1 MTPLNAERNIKF
13 ISTGK
18 QAKTVRH
25 DHRGTITTL
34 SACGHAW
41 IPRPVKRSK
50 MYYTIY
56 KCIVFELTLF
66 IVPFFLHAPPRFD
79 LFYEWPA
86 VARRCDHRPHRGRGV
101 MLESRSV
108 ACRVAVLCSI
118 VGSRMMFLRK
128 LSFTLLQKLQA
139 SVCLT
144 YMYVH
149 RISSINITVH
159 TFIVWKNCLRYGDPP
174 VCSDVSSRTT
184 EKKKSGLMT

>member
-1 MTPLNAERNIKF
+1 
-13 ISTGK
+13 
-18 QAKTVRH
+18 
-25 DHRGTITTL
+25 
-34 SACGHAW
+34 
-41 IPRPVKRSK
+41 

-159 TFIVWKNCLRYGDPP
+159 TFIVWKNCLRYGDRPP
-174 VCSDVSSRTT
+174 VMFLAGRQ
-184 EKKKSGLMT
+184 KKSPVWWRRTGVIWIFDLCWSTSHRWRSGPIHVIIWGYYENTAKYARGH